1 MSKVLVPAK
10 YGRLVYGLISKS
22 GERRCELDGPYKNT
36 TLPWERVLLTPESNL
51 NDVLVYHSA
60 LDANIDKVGIDVLD
74 LDGNK
79 KEKVFS
85 SKICIYGVEH
95 VEVTKEGFEITFAN
109 DCKCEVVKKFTLQ
122 GKSLRTDVRELNSPV
137 SAIFAS
143 WIKMQDIVQSVN
155 NRKTKLNLKRSEEFR
170 SGIDLTP
177 DFNMNS
183 IQLKRK

>member
-51 NDVLVYHSA
+51 NNVLVYHSA
-60 LDANIDKVGIDVLD
+60 LDASIDKVGIDVLD

-122 GKSLRTDVRELNSPV
+122 GKSLRT
-137 SAIFAS
+137 IFAS
-143 WIKMQDIVQSVN
+143 WIKLQDIVQSVN

-177 DFNMNS
+177 DFNENS
-183 IQLKRK
+183 TQLKRK

>member
-1 MSKVLVPAK
+1 M
-10 YGRLVYGLISKS
+10 
-22 GERRCELDGPYKNT
+22 
-36 TLPWERVLLTPESNL
+36 
-51 NDVLVYHSA
+51 
-60 LDANIDKVGIDVLD
+60 
-74 LDGNK
+74 
-79 KEKVFS
+79 FS

-122 GKSLRTDVRELNSPV
+122 DKSLRTDVRELNSPV

-177 DFNMNS
+177 DFNKNS
-183 IQLKRK
+183 TQLKRK